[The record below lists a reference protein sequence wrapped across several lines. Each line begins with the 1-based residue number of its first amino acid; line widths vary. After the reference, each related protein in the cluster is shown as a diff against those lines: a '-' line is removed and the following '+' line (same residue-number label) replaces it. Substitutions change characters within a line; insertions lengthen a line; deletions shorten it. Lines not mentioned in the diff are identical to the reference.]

1 MHVTPVKSGFIP
13 NGPDLQLNYLEWGQP
28 DGLPVV
34 LIIGLRGFAYTW
46 RTTAE
51 ALGTKYRV
59 IALNLRGHGDSG
71 PSPDR
76 EFSFDTWDDDTH
88 ALVTTLGLD
97 RPVIIGHSLGG
108 RVAFVYGARHPENT
122 RGAVVV
128 DVGPGFPEDAA
139 WRVKRGMESD
149 RTEFDSW
156 QEAVDYLIARKRPNV
171 PESRIEERAPYAL
184 RQLPSG
190 KVIFK
195 YDPLLREEWLGDA
208 PPPRAQL
215 PAWLWPDW
223 DANHCPTLLLKGEN
237 TDFLT
242 PALCDEMVS
251 RAPGNARW
259 AEIPGTTHFIMD
271 DNLEGFL
278 KEVEPFI
285 TECFNG

>member
-1 MHVTPVKSGFIP
+1 MAATPVRSGYIP
-13 NGPDLQLNYLEWGQP
+13 NGPDLQLNYLEWGKP
-28 DGLPVV
+28 DGLPVL

-46 RTTAE
+46 STTAE
-51 ALGTKYRV
+51 ALGKQYRV

-76 EFSFDTWDDDTH
+76 QFSFATWDDDVH
-88 ALVTTLGLD
+88 AAVTALGLD

-139 WRVKRGMESD
+139 LRVKKGMESD
-149 RTEFDSW
+149 ITEFDSW
-156 QEAVDYLIARKRPNV
+156 KKAVDYLIARKRPTV

-190 KVIFK
+190 KVVFK
-195 YDPLLREEWLGDA
+195 YDSLLRDEWLGDK
-208 PPPRAQL
+208 PPPRAQHA
-215 PAWLWPDW
+215 AWLWEDW
-223 DANHCPTLLLKGEN
+223 DANTCPTLLLKGEN

-251 RAPGNARW
+251 RTKANARW
-259 AEIPGTTHFIMD
+259 VEVPGTTHFIMD

-278 KEVEPFI
+278 KEVEPF
-285 TECFNG
+285 TAACFSS

>member
-1 MHVTPVKSGFIP
+1 MAAPPVRSGYIP
-13 NGPDLQLNYLEWGQP
+13 NGPDLQLNYLEWGKP
-28 DGLPVV
+28 DGLPVL

-51 ALGTKYRV
+51 ALGERYRV
-59 IALNLRGHGDSG
+59 IAMNLRGHGDSG

-76 EFSFDTWDDDTH
+76 QFSFDSWDDDAH
-88 ALVTTLGLD
+88 AIVTTLGLD
-97 RPVIIGHSLGG
+97 RPVIMGHSLGG

-122 RGAVVV
+122 RGVVVV

-149 RTEFDSW
+149 ITEFDSW
-156 QEAVDYLIARKRPNV
+156 TEAVDYLKARKRPTV

-184 RQLPSG
+184 RQTPSG
-190 KVIFK
+190 TVVFK
-195 YDPLLREEWLGDA
+195 YDALLRDEWLGDK

-215 PAWLWPDW
+215 DAWLWPDW
-223 DANHCPTLLLKGEN
+223 DANTCPTLLLKGEN

-242 PALCDEMVS
+242 PALCDEMVN
-251 RAPGNARW
+251 RAKGDARW
-259 AEIPGTTHFIMD
+259 VEVPGTTHFIMD

-278 KEVEPFI
+278 KEVEPF
-285 TECFNG
+285 TAACFGR